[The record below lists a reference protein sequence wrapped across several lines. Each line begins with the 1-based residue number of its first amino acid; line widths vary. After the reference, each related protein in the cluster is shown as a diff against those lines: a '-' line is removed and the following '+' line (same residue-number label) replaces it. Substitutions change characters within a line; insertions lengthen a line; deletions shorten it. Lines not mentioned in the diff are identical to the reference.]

1 MTMKRYPL
9 LLFLTILSF
18 SIAGTVRAG
27 GRILIVHSY
36 HQEFDW
42 VQGVNRGIKENLRS
56 DLEYRTFY
64 MDTKRHPNPEWKL
77 KAAQEAG
84 ELLKRYRPEVVI
96 AVDDNA
102 QSLFVRKYAGRSP
115 IQFVF
120 CGVNAE
126 PQKYGYPAANVTGIL
141 ERTYPAQVLGLLKKI
156 YPRALNVVWVSDY
169 SPTSLGVLARVQRLA
184 QLNKLPLNIVTYKQP
199 VTFDQWRDTIE
210 AFDRDPDVHAYLIPL
225 YHTVLA
231 DPAGQ
236 SMLPADV
243 MAWTVNKTSKPI
255 VGFWPFSADDGAL
268 CAVAVDPYE
277 HGKVAALM
285 ARQILS
291 GKKASDLPIVV
302 NRNGYVILNLKTANK
317 LGVDVPF
324 EVIQSA
330 DHIIE

>member
-1 MTMKRYPL
+1 MKSLPL
-9 LLFLTILSF
+9 LLIAALLSF
-18 SIAGTVRAG
+18 SIVGTVRAG

-36 HQEFDW
+36 HPQFDW
-42 VQGVNRGIKENLRS
+42 VQGVNKGIKDNLRT
-56 DLEYRTFY
+56 DLEYRIFY
-64 MDTKRHPNPEWKL
+64 MDTKRHPNPEWKF
-77 KAAQEAG
+77 KAAQEAW
-84 ELLKRYRPEVVI
+84 ELLKTYHPQVVI

-102 QSLFVRKYAGRSP
+102 QSLFVHKYVGKSP

-120 CGVNAE
+120 CGVNEE
-126 PQKYGYPAANVTGIL
+126 PEKYGYPAANVTGIL

-156 YPRALNVVWVSDY
+156 YPKVFNVAWVSDY
-169 SPTSLGVLARVQRLA
+169 SPTSSGVLSRVQRLA
-184 QLNKLPLNIVTYKQP
+184 RLGKLPLNIVAYKQP
-199 VTFDQWRDTIE
+199 ATFDQWRNTIE
-210 AFDRDPDVHAYLIPL
+210 LFDRDPKVQAFLIPL
-225 YHTVLA
+225 YHTVRLG
-231 DPAGQ
+231 PAGQ
-236 SMLPADV
+236 SMLPSDV

-291 GKKASDLPIVV
+291 GKKTSDLPIVV
-302 NRNGYVILNLKTANK
+302 NQNGYVILNLKTANK

-330 DHIIE
+330 DRIIE